1 MQKHILRADRTPRA
15 VCSDGPN
22 SKDWRISLLLSR
34 LQRLSVTRTF
44 SEAVSVRRRGWRAQ
58 MHVKKNFNIK
68 LGRSVALKVLTWWTQ
83 TYIEDDILVFFFFLI
98 NEELGPVGIW
108 LGRKW
113 GICYYLPFIFSIVI
127 FMITSKDYS
136 PSCVCILPLRLDE
149 WSPKHNG
156 VNPGRSEN
164 SNHPTQC
171 RNSPFSCV

>member
-113 GICYYLPFIFSIVI
+113 DMLLPAIHFLHCYLHDYKQGLFPFMCMHFTSSSWWVI
-127 FMITSKDYS
+127 
-136 PSCVCILPLRLDE
+136 
-149 WSPKHNG
+149 
-156 VNPGRSEN
+156 
-164 SNHPTQC
+164 TQTQ
-171 RNSPFSCV
+171 RGQSRTLGK